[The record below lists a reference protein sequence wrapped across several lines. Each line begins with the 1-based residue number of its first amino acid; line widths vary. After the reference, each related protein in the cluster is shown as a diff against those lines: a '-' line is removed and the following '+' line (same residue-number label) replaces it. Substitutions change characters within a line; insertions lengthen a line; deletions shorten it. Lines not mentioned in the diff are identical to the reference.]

1 MACTGMIFVEILV
14 QALKCAVVGA
24 VLGLAVEAFLVRTP
38 VGLVDLVVESPVRP
52 VIASVLTVV
61 VIMREGSCGRC
72 RYGQHR
78 RRNESFAD
86 GHGVSPVELPDAQ
99 KPGMSAFRWQRT
111 SVTLNP
117 TGTPR

>member
-1 MACTGMIFVEILV
+1 MIST
-14 QALKCAVVGA
+14 
-24 VLGLAVEAFLVRTP
+24 VLGLAVEAFLVGTP
-38 VGLVDLVVESPVRP
+38 VSFVHLAMKSPVRP
-52 VIASVLTVV
+52 VITGVLTVI
-61 VIMREGSCGRC
+61 VIVGEGRCGRC

-117 TGTPR
+117 TGT